1 MGMVNCQQMIK
12 DTVIVKKRI
21 GDSYAVWFE
30 PSRSFVL
37 FEMPAYEVFSLY
49 SEGKGVNEIINDFKD
64 KYGLNLSEG
73 KKFVEDIIERTEAY
87 CNPDNAPYK
96 SPELVND
103 FKNITFEI
111 FSENHYHI
119 GDKSITFHY
128 GTDWLMNC
136 FHPFIVHLEETTLS
150 TRDFLFE
157 VFEHS
162 GLLVVRCNG
171 EIVEVFR
178 PKDLNYLRGCVWQ
191 KLYGVLYDLNEE
203 DWMITLHASG
213 ISNGKSSIIFPAQ
226 AGSGKSTLAALLQSN
241 NFTII
246 SDDFITIDRKFGFS
260 YRLPAAI
267 SIKEGSVK
275 ILSQYYPELN
285 DIVSQKASTAKIVR
299 YLPLKNNLDGTE
311 NKFPVKAFVFVNY
324 SPDEPFTISKV
335 GKKEALKALLAET
348 WVNPDPENVVEFF
361 NWIDDKEFYRLK
373 YSDNVDAVQCIS
385 KLFSS

>member
-1 MGMVNCQQMIK
+1 
-12 DTVIVKKRI
+12 
-21 GDSYAVWFE
+21 
-30 PSRSFVL
+30 
-37 FEMPAYEVFSLY
+37 
-49 SEGKGVNEIINDFKD
+49 
-64 KYGLNLSEG
+64 
-73 KKFVEDIIERTEAY
+73 
-87 CNPDNAPYK
+87 
-96 SPELVND
+96 
-103 FKNITFEI
+103 
-111 FSENHYHI
+111 
-119 GDKSITFHY
+119 
-128 GTDWLMNC
+128 
-136 FHPFIVHLEETTLS
+136 
-150 TRDFLFE
+150 
-157 VFEHS
+157 
-162 GLLVVRCNG
+162 
-171 EIVEVFR
+171 
-178 PKDLNYLRGCVWQ
+178 
-191 KLYGVLYDLNEE
+191 
-203 DWMITLHASG
+203 MITLHASG

-348 WVNPDPENVVEFF
+348 WVNPDRENVVEFF

-373 YSDNVDAVQCIS
+373 YSDNADAVQCIS